1 MACPNRNRERPRTIA
16 FRCTDEEFE
25 TIDKRI
31 KVTGEVKGDYLR
43 DAILNAEIH
52 INVGKF
58 KSDKLALEIRN
69 IMRELQNALQLDHAE
84 EVVELIKKNQI
95 MFQEMYAVVM
105 KERAELKDEEI

>member
-1 MACPNRNRERPRTIA
+1 MACPNINRHRPRTLA

-43 DAILNAEIH
+43 EAVLNAEVH
-52 INVGKF
+52 IIVGKF

-69 IMRELQNALQLDHAE
+69 MNKSLESALQVNDVE
-84 EVVELIKKNQI
+84 EIKSIIESNQI
-95 MFQEMYAVVM
+95 MF
-105 KERAELKDEEI
+105 KEIYDLVIKNLT

>member
-1 MACPNRNRERPRTIA
+1 MDCPNRNRERPRTLA

-43 DAILNAEIH
+43 EAVLNAEVH

-69 IMRELQNALQLDHAE
+69 ITRELHNALNSTVSE
-84 EVVELIKKNQI
+84 EIAKIIIENQI
-95 MFQEMYAVVM
+95 MFKEMYKLVV
-105 KERAELKDEEI
+105 KESNMNFE